1 VVKINSKSQENQTSQ
16 AMSALEQFVKLLVL
30 EYPLAFNGESG
41 RLKITPTKQ
50 HCPYEVSLSIK
61 KKNYH
66 LKSFKVTNAKR
77 NSTKKAASL
86 KR

>member
-1 VVKINSKSQENQTSQ
+1 
-16 AMSALEQFVKLLVL
+16 MSALEQFVKLLVL
-30 EYPLAFNGESG
+30 EYPLVFNGESG

-66 LKSFKVTNAKR
+66 LQSSKIPNAKR
-77 NSTKKAASL
+77 TSTKKARSL
-86 KR
+86 KK